1 MNTAAPAASK
11 DDNGSQAKPSDASAL
26 PKDVSR
32 AVSEA
37 MRDQKK
43 RQERLRHVQEFL
55 TSPNFIDMK
64 DQPLLT
70 GSDSHELQERRRDL
84 QYRITV
90 VESVVGLLIEEMD
103 VLDRVIADQAK
114 AESDQNMS
122 PAKRSQGEPSTDNQ
136 P

>member
-1 MNTAAPAASK
+1 MKTAKGSADLTKAAAPESGHAA
-11 DDNGSQAKPSDASAL
+11 GSEL
-26 PKDVSR
+26 PKAVSQ

-70 GSDSHELQERRRDL
+70 RSGLPELQDRRKDL
-84 QYRITV
+84 KYRINV
-90 VESVVGLLIEEMD
+90 MESVLGLLIEEMD
-103 VLDRVIADQAK
+103 VLDRVIKDQA
-114 AESDQNMS
+114 NT
-122 PAKRSQGEPSTDNQ
+122 TDSVSAT
-136 P
+136 PETPEA